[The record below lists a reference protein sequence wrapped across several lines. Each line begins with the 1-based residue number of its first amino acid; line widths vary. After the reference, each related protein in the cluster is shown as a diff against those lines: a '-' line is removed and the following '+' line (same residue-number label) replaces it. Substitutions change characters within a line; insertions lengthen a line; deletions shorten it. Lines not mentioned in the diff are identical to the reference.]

1 MLPLQTLYFRAT
13 KARVALRMRSLLL
26 TSFLVLFGC
35 SKLTEPGKEDPIT
48 GDMPTE
54 AKQADNKPS
63 AAPTGM
69 GSAKPLHEAAAA
81 AAAGDVVAS
90 KVEIKEVSPGKGPE
104 AKEGDTVSVHYTGKL
119 TDGKEFDSSK
129 KSGKPLDFVI
139 GQHRVIKGWEQGI
152 TGMKAGQKRTLTIP
166 PDLAYGPR
174 GYPPVIPANATLVFD
189 VELVKIEPKK

>member
-1 MLPLQTLYFRAT
+1 
-13 KARVALRMRSLLL
+13 MRSLLL
-26 TSFLVLFGC
+26 LAFPAILALSAC
-35 SKLTEPGKEDPIT
+35 SKLTEPPKEDIS
-48 GDMPTE
+48 GDTPPE
-54 AKQADNKPS
+54 AK
-63 AAPTGM
+63 AANAPGM
-69 GSAKPLHEAAAA
+69 GSANKVQPLHEAQAAA
-81 AAAGDVVAS
+81 AAEKEAPPG
-90 KVEIKEVSPGKGPE
+90 KLEIKEVSPGKGPE

-166 PDLAYGPR
+166 PDLAYGAR
-174 GYPPVIPANATLVFD
+174 GFPPVIPANATLVFD

>member
-1 MLPLQTLYFRAT
+1 
-13 KARVALRMRSLLL
+13 MRSLLVL
-26 TSFLVLFGC
+26 SFLALSAC
-35 SKLTEPGKEDPIT
+35 SKLTEPSKEEIS
-48 GDMPTE
+48 GDTAPA
-54 AKQADNKPS
+54 AKEG
-63 AAPTGM
+63 AANAPGM
-69 GSAKPLHEAAAA
+69 GSANKIQPLHEAQAAASAAA
-81 AAAGDVVAS
+81 AENAAPPG
-90 KVEIKEVSPGKGPE
+90 KMEIKEVSPGKGPE

-174 GYPPVIPANATLVFD
+174 GFPPVIPPNATLVFD